1 MTSEPTSADANEI
14 HDWSSLVADRTYEL
28 RSGAARH
35 AAVFLRTLTDDEA
48 LFQVDGADLAEPFL
62 RPEWSVFPA
71 DPGAAHTVRMPDGE
85 HSYWYNSRTGAV
97 EYGLESPSLVR
108 VGPFATR
115 EEAERAPEVLRA
127 NSERWA
133 AEDDEA
139 ER

>member
-1 MTSEPTSADANEI
+1 MTSETTPAGANEI
-14 HDWSSLVADRTYEL
+14 PDWSGLVAGRTYEL
-28 RSGAARH
+28 RSGAARQN
-35 AAVFLRTLTDDEA
+35 AVFLRTLTDDEA
-48 LFQVDGADLAEPFL
+48 LFQVDGANVAEPFL

-71 DPGAAHTVRMPDGE
+71 APGARESVRMPDGE

-108 VGPFATR
+108 VGPFSTR

-133 AEDDEA
+133 AEEDED